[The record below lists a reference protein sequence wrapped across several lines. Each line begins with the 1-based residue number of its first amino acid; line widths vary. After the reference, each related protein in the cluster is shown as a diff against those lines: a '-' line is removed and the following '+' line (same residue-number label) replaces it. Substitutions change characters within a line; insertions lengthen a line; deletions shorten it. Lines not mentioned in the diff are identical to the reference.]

1 MKQDSLSHELDRLYF
16 LYFSVRC
23 VLGCMV
29 LAGLYSFSNAIEEKF
44 GKRVK
49 QLLMIITASQFH
61 FMFYMSRPL
70 PNTFALSFGK
80 FLFC

>member
-1 MKQDSLSHELDRLYF
+1 
-16 LYFSVRC
+16 
-23 VLGCMV
+23 MV
-29 LAGLYSFSNAIEEKF
+29 LVGLYSFSNAIEEKF
-44 GKRVK
+44 GKCVK

-80 FLFC
+80 SLSVLDKDLDQWVFHPLLSILMGILLHI